1 MSTKKTPVK
10 QLLSEHKTAI
20 LIVLILIAG
29 GSVGTYFVIDYMNAQ
44 DPNQITLATTTSTYD
59 SGLLDY
65 LLPKFTQETG
75 IKIRVLSVGTG
86 QAIA

>member
-1 MSTKKTPVK
+1 MSTKRST
-10 QLLSEHKTAI
+10 QQFLSEHKTAVI
-20 LIVLILIAG
+20 LILILLAG

-65 LLPKFTQETG
+65 LLPKFTQ
-75 IKIRVLSVGTG
+75 
-86 QAIA
+86 